1 MAEHAPDNICFKQ
14 VFYEKSRVYPDK
26 KVLNS
31 TISLRDVEGRYI
43 RVIPEEIV
51 PGYRRGKGSLPA
63 ESEENED
70 IPRFLPSD
78 R

>member
-1 MAEHAPDNICFKQ
+1 MSEHAPDNICFKQ

-31 TISLRDVEGRYI
+31 AISFRDDEGRYI

-51 PGYRRGKGSLPA
+51 PGYRRGTGDFPV